1 MKEGLQTTLENGVTL
16 WTKPQFILGVEPDQL
31 KAGDIIS
38 YHKSTRHSEHLRLI
52 IVDNDKDHGKFS
64 EDGISRFQTVI
75 LFAIRD
81 DFIPGQ
87 TYVFWS
93 DSMDPANWRIA

>member
-1 MKEGLQTTLENGVTL
+1 MEGLETTLENGVRL
-16 WTKPQFILGVEPDQL
+16 WTKPQFILGVEPNEL

-38 YHKSTRHSEHLRLI
+38 YHKSTRHTEHLRLI
-52 IVDNDKDHGKFS
+52 IVDNDMNHGKFT

-75 LFAIRD
+75 LFAIRA
-81 DFIPGQ
+81 DFMPGQ

-93 DSMDPANWRIA
+93 DSVDPANWRIV